1 MEYRIKIRFNNLSNK
16 KGHATTK
23 LYNIRCFTIACAINA
38 CSAIHFPFDNVD
50 EIRNGNHGMH
60 HGYLGHSAL
69 PIAKLAEEISRS
81 ASLRRA
87 AEASFRFLKDATTC
101 VGFAN
106 FWITVRALL
115 IGGDEKKVQSHVRR
129 LGKFDTFS
137 NRIKTR
143 RRKFLGVTTTFT
155 TRADDV

>member
-1 MEYRIKIRFNNLSNK
+1 ME
-16 KGHATTK
+16 
-23 LYNIRCFTIACAINA
+23 ACNA
-38 CSAIHFPFDNVD
+38 MHWHLRNVD
-50 EIRNGNHGMH
+50 EIRNRKDAMH
-60 HGYLGHSAL
+60 HNYLGQL
-69 PIAKLAEEISRS
+69 LIPIAKLAKEISRS
-81 ASLRRA
+81 VSLRRA

-115 IGGDEKKVQSHVRR
+115 IGGDVKKVQSHVRR

-137 NRIKTR
+137 NRLKTR
-143 RRKFLGVTTTFT
+143 RRKLLGVTTSLT